1 MKMED
6 TFLCLFNLLIASING
21 LLFCAAK
28 KVILPVKKPCIY
40 AFICLKSNQ
49 TIDVKVLA
57 EGFIDLGEVIMNLAL
72 ISFLLI

>member
-1 MKMED
+1 MACKK
-6 TFLCLFNLLIASING
+6 NLHLS
-21 LLFCAAK
+21 LH
-28 KVILPVKKPCIY
+28 

-72 ISFLLI
+72 ISFLWI